1 MGVKHRYYTGPIMV
15 AESAP
20 TLVYL
25 HGFASGPEGNKGRFC
40 RDWAARHGVPFLA
53 PDLNLPSFETLTVTA
68 QVEAVLALLGTLS
81 EPPVLVGSS
90 LGGFV
95 ATAVAHRGAALRC
108 MVLLAPAVH
117 FARRR
122 QENAAWAQY
131 RASRRLMAFHFAAN
145 RLRMLGPE
153 LLEDLPRWLGDEG
166 WRITTPTR
174 ILHGRLD
181 ELVPLAES
189 EAYVRRNPEA
199 TLQVLDD
206 DHGLL
211 APDSLAALD
220 AALLASFGLL

>member
-1 MGVKHRYYTGPIMV
+1 MKKALGRYTGFIMV
-15 AESAP
+15 SESTP

-25 HGFASGPEGNKGRFC
+25 HGFASGPEGNKARFC
-40 RDWAARHGVPFLA
+40 RDWAARHSVPFLA

-81 EPPVLVGSS
+81 GPPVLVGSS

-95 ATAVAHRGAALRC
+95 ATAVAHRGAALRS

-122 QENAAWAQY
+122 QQSAAWAEY
-131 RASRRLMAFHFAAN
+131 RTQRRMVTFHFAAN
-145 RLRMLGPE
+145 RLRMLGSD
-153 LLEDLPRWLGDEG
+153 LLEDLPHWLGDEV
-166 WRITTPTR
+166 WRIPVPTR

-181 ELVPLAES
+181 DVVPVAES
-189 EAYVRRNPEA
+189 EVYAQRNPEA
-199 TLQVLDD
+199 SLHMLED

-211 APDSLAALD
+211 APESLAALD
-220 AALLASFGLL
+220 AALVASFTL